1 MKTLRK
7 YIIAGVLAI
16 FASTLF
22 WWNFADDLFARPE
35 DDLSLQLRKFN
46 YLLYKIREDYVEEPN
61 MTELLDGAING
72 MLESLDPHSVYIP
85 AEEQSRLTERFRG
98 DFEGIGISFVIQNKI
113 LTVISPIPGTPS
125 DRLGIRTGDKIIKI
139 DGKSAYG
146 ITNEEVFEKLRG
158 PKGTTVNVTIAREG
172 IDEPLEFAIVRDKIP
187 IHSVETSF
195 MIDDQTGY
203 ILLNQFTTNTTP
215 ELEEALDD
223 LMSQGMTQ
231 LIFDLRGNSGG
242 YLDQAVN
249 VADEFVPGGE
259 KIVFTRGRD
268 TSSETAYYSTDK
280 TTKSN
285 IDLIILIN
293 HGSASASEIVAGAVQ
308 DLDRGLVVGT
318 RSFGKGLVQTPI
330 PLGDGSLVRL
340 TTSRYYTPSGRLIQR
355 PYSDESISDYY
366 REAFTDEDTTAEQPD
381 STREVFFTKG
391 HRKIFGGGGIE
402 PDIKLESSYFTA
414 FGAKLLNQ
422 RLFFEYAAVYSAKH
436 PEIASD
442 FKDFLKNFQVSEAML
457 TEFLDLV
464 KSKNIEIDQPD
475 YAKDKIFFKNIIKAE
490 IAQNLYNNRTYYYQV
505 RIQGDDQVIRA
516 GELFGDARKIA
527 DLWNK

>member
-1 MKTLRK
+1 MKTIRK
-7 YIIAGVLAI
+7 YVIAGILAI
-16 FASTLF
+16 LASTLF

-46 YLLYKIREDYVEEPN
+46 YLLYKIRENYVEEPN
-61 MTELLDGAING
+61 MNELLDGAITG
-72 MLESLDPHSVYIP
+72 MLESLDPHSIYIP

-98 DFEGIGISFVIQNKI
+98 DFEGIGISFVIQNKL
-113 LTVISPIPGTPS
+113 LTVISPIPGTPA

-158 PKGTTVNVTIAREG
+158 PKGSTVNVTIAREG
-172 IDEPLEFAIVRDKIP
+172 VDEPLEFAIIRDKIP

-195 MIDDQTGY
+195 MIDNKTGY

-223 LMSQGMTQ
+223 LLSQGMTQ

-249 VADEFVPGGE
+249 VADEFVPSGE
-259 KIVFTRGRD
+259 KIVFTRGRQ
-268 TSSETAYYSTDK
+268 SGSEVAYYSTDRN
-280 TTKSN
+280 TKSD

-340 TTSRYYTPSGRLIQR
+340 TTARYYTPSGRLIQR
-355 PYSDESISDYY
+355 PYSDENISEYY
-366 REAFTDEDTTAEQPD
+366 RDAFMDDDSTSDQPD
-381 STREVFFTKG
+381 STREVFYTKG
-391 HRKIFGGGGIE
+391 HRTVYGGGGIE
-402 PDIKLESSYFTA
+402 PDVKLESSYFTS
-414 FGAKLLNQ
+414 FGAKLLTQ
-422 RLFFEYAAVYSAKH
+422 RLFFEYAVGFSAKH
-436 PEIASD
+436 PELASD
-442 FKDFLKNFQVSEAML
+442 FKNYLNNFEVSEEML
-457 TEFLDLV
+457 SEFLDLV
-464 KSKNIEIDQPD
+464 KTKNIEIDEED
-475 YAKDKIFFKNIIKAE
+475 YAKDKTFFKSIIKAE
-490 IAQNLYNNRTYYYQV
+490 IAQNLYNNRIYYYQV
-505 RIQGDDQVIRA
+505 RIQGDDQVTRA
-516 GELFGDARKIA
+516 RELFGEARKIA